1 MNALNRARLK
11 DFISTLTPGGG
22 TDFKT
27 GFSMAFDILDEA
39 ERMGETSNC
48 QSVILFMT
56 DGQAADPS
64 TIVNSRN
71 GGPYHRTNPN
81 TQAGRYTRIF
91 TYAFGDGAEA
101 AGSMRNI
108 ACENGGVFHQITDED
123 GPRLKEIM
131 ANYFVRTQ

>member
-11 DFISTLTPGGG
+11 AFISTLTPGGG
-22 TDFKT
+22 TDFIS
-27 GFSMAFDILDEA
+27 GFSMAFDILDVA
-39 ERMGETSNC
+39 EMMGETSNC

-56 DGQAADPS
+56 DGQAPDPS

-71 GGPYHRTNPN
+71 GGPYHRTNPK
-81 TQAGRYTRIF
+81 TEAGGYTRIF
-91 TYAFGDGAEA
+91 TYAFGEGAETS
-101 AGSMRNI
+101 SMRI
-108 ACENGGVFHQITDED
+108 VACENGGVFHQIKDDD

>member
-11 DFISTLTPGGG
+11 DFVSTLEPSGG
-22 TDFKT
+22 TDFKA

-56 DGQAADPS
+56 DGDAPDPS

-71 GGPYHRTNPN
+71 GGPYHSTHPN
-81 TQAGRYTRIF
+81 TEAGRYTRIF
-91 TYAFGDGAEA
+91 TYAFGEGAET
-101 AGSMRNI
+101 GSMRSV
-108 ACENGGVFHQITDED
+108 ACENGGVFHQITDDD